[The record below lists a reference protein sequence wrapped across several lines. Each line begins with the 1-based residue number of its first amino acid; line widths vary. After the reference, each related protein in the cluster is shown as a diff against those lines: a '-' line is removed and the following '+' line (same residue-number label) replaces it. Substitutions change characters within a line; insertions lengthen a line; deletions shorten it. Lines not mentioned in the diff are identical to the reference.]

1 MDLSDLLP
9 LIQKSGIT
17 LSVELVVIA
26 VLLALVW
33 RLVAKMDVLT
43 DKIGQS
49 LSDQR
54 DYHNKTLSD
63 QHIREIERDKVLGE
77 FIHKTTDTVSH
88 VLERVLP
95 ESVRTC
101 PFESLEDRIGKIK
114 NK

>member
-43 DKIGQS
+43 DKIGQ
-49 LSDQR
+49 
-54 DYHNKTLSD
+54 TLSD
-63 QHIREIERDKVLGE
+63 QHIRELERDKVLGE

-101 PFESLEDRIGKIK
+101 PFESLEDRIDKIK